1 MTASPPR
8 YVGVARPSDLE
19 HALLLGPDDLS
30 FAWCRADQR
39 VFAAAVGAIAEDVG
53 EVQWLGA
60 PPPRALPGPW
70 FGGWSFDETR
80 AWDGF
85 DLERWV
91 LPEVVAFGPPGEVW
105 IAAFAREGTPPEA
118 LHARLDRVCDCV
130 PASFVNGA
138 VREPSDRGAWERLVD
153 EALTSIAS
161 GRLDK
166 LVLAREVV
174 VHGRRGFD
182 VRTVLLHLL
191 AMHGSAWVFLVRGR
205 HGDAFVG
212 ASPETLCV
220 VTEGRLETE
229 ALAGTSRDDAVAS
242 LTSTKERHEH
252 ALVVDGIRA
261 SLRPYVR
268 NFEAAA
274 LPALKSQGRL
284 RHLHTPVSADLL
296 ARVEP
301 TLAARALHPTPAVAG
316 SPARTAVDWLAERED
331 FVRGWYAGAVGVR
344 GAASLHL
351 AVAIRSALVHGRT
364 ARVFVGAGVVPGSLA
379 EREWEETELK
389 ASVMLRALGVAEGD

>member
-1 MTASPPR
+1 
-8 YVGVARPSDLE
+8 
-19 HALLLGPDDLS
+19 
-30 FAWCRADQR
+30 
-39 VFAAAVGAIAEDVG
+39 
-53 EVQWLGA
+53 
-60 PPPRALPGPW
+60 
-70 FGGWSFDETR
+70 
-80 AWDGF
+80 
-85 DLERWV
+85 
-91 LPEVVAFGPPGEVW
+91 
-105 IAAFAREGTPPEA
+105 
-118 LHARLDRVCDCV
+118 
-130 PASFVNGA
+130 
-138 VREPSDRGAWERLVD
+138 VRDPSDRGAWERLVD
-153 EALTSIAS
+153 EALTSIEGGS
-161 GRLDK
+161 VDK

-174 VHGRRGFD
+174 VHGRRSFD

-191 AMHGSAWVFLVRGR
+191 AVHDAAWVFLVRGR
-205 HGDAFVG
+205 QGDAFLG

-220 VTEGRLETE
+220 VADGRLRTE
-229 ALAGTSRDDAVAS
+229 ALAGTSRDDAVAT
-242 LTSTKERHEH
+242 LASTKERHEH

-296 ARVEP
+296 AQVEP

-316 SPARTAVDWLAERED
+316 SPARTAVDWLAEREG

-344 GAASLHL
+344 GDGSLHL

-389 ASVMLRALGVAEGD
+389 ASVMLRALGVAEGE